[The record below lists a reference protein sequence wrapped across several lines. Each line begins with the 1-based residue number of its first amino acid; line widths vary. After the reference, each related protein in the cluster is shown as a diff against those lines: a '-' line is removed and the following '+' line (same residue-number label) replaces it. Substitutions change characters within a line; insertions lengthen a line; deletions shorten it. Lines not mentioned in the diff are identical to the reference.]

1 MLKKLN
7 LVVPQSKF
15 EPKQTA
21 SKFPSEL
28 SIMSVDTLDTKIPT
42 GSWTLYWHASTG
54 RDWTLPSFTS
64 FGEMKTWR
72 DFFTVILH
80 LKADTFSDGMFFLM
94 RNNIPPLWENHNNVY
109 GGAYSFRI
117 LKSKAGL
124 AFVRYAVAA
133 MIKDVAKDSKN
144 IINGLSISPKTSHN
158 IIKIWNTDSKAFKS
172 KSDLNCHHPEVL
184 EAETIYTPFTDKKM

>member
-1 MLKKLN
+1 LN
-7 LVVPQSKF
+7 SQTPKTKF
-15 EPKQTA
+15 EPKHTA
-21 SKFPSEL
+21 SKLPSEL
-28 SIMSVDTLDTKIPT
+28 SIMSTDTLDTKIPT
-42 GSWTLYWHASTG
+42 GPWTLFFHASTG

-80 LKADTFSDGMFFLM
+80 LKTDTLSDGMFFLM

-117 LKSKAGL
+117 LKSKAGST
-124 AFVRYAVAA
+124 FVRYAIAA
-133 MIKDVAKDSKN
+133 MIKDITKDGRN
-144 IINGLSISPKTSHN
+144 TINGLSISPKTSHN
-158 IIKIWNTDSKAFKS
+158 IIKVWNTDSKAFKS
-172 KSDLNCHHPEVL
+172 KADLVIHHPDVL